1 MTSIIFFISILSSIT
16 GTSCDKIFNWLG
28 MELRCDKIWC
38 RVVLF
43 FVRLSKDC
51 SLLILVH
58 SRQIIDV
65 SFLIFSWDFERA
77 LRDKCLY
84 SEFLWSL
91 YHTFGLDTR
100 KYGLEQLRIRTLFTQ
115 WRPVAWS
122 GLRRGFVITFMIQLN
137 KSSASALK
145 RKQHQICSFV
155 IIITLPLDKYPI
167 TVFTF

>member
-122 GLRRGFVITFMIQLN
+122 GLRRGFCHNFYDTVKQKLSF
-137 KSSASALK
+137 SSKKKTTSNMLLCY
-145 RKQHQICSFV
+145 HYYS
-155 IIITLPLDKYPI
+155 PI
-167 TVFTF
+167 R